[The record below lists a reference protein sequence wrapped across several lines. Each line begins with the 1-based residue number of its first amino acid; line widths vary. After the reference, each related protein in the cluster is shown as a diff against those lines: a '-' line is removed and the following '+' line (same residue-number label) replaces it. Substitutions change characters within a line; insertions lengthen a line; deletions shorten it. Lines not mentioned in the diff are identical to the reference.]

1 MFSRRKA
8 EEKPSA
14 SGRKPRGTL
23 PILGLD
29 ADLEEDGEGDED
41 LERELA
47 ALVGG
52 GGRKKPKLKKK
63 ARVNILLLLMWKN
76 FFSIH
81 NFIIAK

>member
-8 EEKPSA
+8 EEKPSS

-29 ADLEEDGEGDED
+29 ADLEEEDGEVDED

-63 ARVNILLLLMWKN
+63 AGVNILFCYN
-76 FFSIH
+76 
-81 NFIIAK
+81 

>member
-8 EEKPSA
+8 EEKPSS

-29 ADLEEDGEGDED
+29 ADLEEEDGEVDED

-63 ARVNILLLLMWKN
+63 AGAGVNILLCYN
-76 FFSIH
+76 
-81 NFIIAK
+81 